1 MGFGKQ
7 LKETLDYIEMSVAT
21 LSKKTNIPASTL
33 YSIIDRDSDTVG
45 IDKVKKIEKALDAV
59 PGSEIYYML
68 YGIESEDVDV
78 STRQQDLSRLTSDE
92 LNGLINYRFK
102 ELNAKGQVKVIEYA
116 EDIGSIHEYM
126 SPERQK
132 QHVFSLEFL
141 FGDSPDKDTE

>member
-7 LKETLDYIEMSVAT
+7 LKEALEYAEMSVAT
-21 LSKKTNIPASTL
+21 LSKSTNIPASTL

-45 IDKVKKIEKALDAV
+45 IDKVKKIEQALNAV
-59 PGSEIYYML
+59 PGSEIYYLL

-92 LNGLINYRFK
+92 LNGLMNYRFK

-126 SPERQK
+126 SPKRQK
-132 QHVFSLEFL
+132 QEEFNLGIL
-141 FGDSPDKDTE
+141 FGNPTDKDTE